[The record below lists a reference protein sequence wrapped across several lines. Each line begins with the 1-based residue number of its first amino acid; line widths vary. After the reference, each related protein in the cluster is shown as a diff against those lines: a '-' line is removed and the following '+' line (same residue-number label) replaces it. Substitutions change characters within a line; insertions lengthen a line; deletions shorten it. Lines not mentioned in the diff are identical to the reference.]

1 MQLALAPLQ
10 TYTDHHYRN
19 AHHLVYG
26 GIDTYYAPY
35 LRMNNDGTIKA
46 GPKVDILPENNLVP
60 IVPQLMCCSVEDFF
74 MLHDYIVSLGYNE
87 VNWNMGCPYPMVT
100 NKGLGAGVLN
110 KPEVL
115 RNWLEAISPKLKLKL
130 GIKMRMGM
138 SNTEEIHTL
147 IPILNDYDLT
157 EVIIHARYAEQLYN
171 GGCDIDQFKL
181 AAGSIKHPVTYNGDI
196 TDLDSFHELSSEL
209 NAMDRFMIGRGA
221 ISNPAIFQE
230 IKTGILLDPVT
241 YRSKLL
247 TFSRHI
253 EESCMK
259 VNDNEG
265 YALMRLKSYWE
276 AFSEELTEGK
286 AVYRK
291 LKKATNLNE
300 FWDLLNRG
308 IVY

>member
-1 MQLALAPLQ
+1 
-10 TYTDHHYRN
+10 
-19 AHHLVYG
+19 
-26 GIDTYYAPY
+26 
-35 LRMNNDGTIKA
+35 
-46 GPKVDILPENNLVP
+46 VDILPENNLVP